1 MMGTSWDMLG
11 QGEAVADSLQGYL
24 LLAAANV
31 FAIACVVVAVVAGD
45 GDARDGGAQE
55 RPDPQQRPH
64 EEGAAGDREHHS
76 VGA

>member
-11 QGEAVADSLQGYL
+11 LGEAVAVADSLHGYL

-45 GDARDGGAQE
+45 GDARDGGAQ
-55 RPDPQQRPH
+55 
-64 EEGAAGDREHHS
+64 
-76 VGA
+76 